1 MTFAIALIGAVLA
14 AASLVLHVVA
24 PRTKT
29 TLDDKALKVVDS
41 AIEKLE

>member
-29 TLDDKALKVVDS
+29 KLDDRAAEIVDS
-41 AIEKLE
+41 AIEKLK

>member
-1 MTFAIALIGAVLA
+1 MTFAIAMIGAVLA

-29 TLDDKALKVVDS
+29 QWDDKAEKLVDS
-41 AIEKLE
+41 AIEKLK

>member
-29 TLDDKALKVVDS
+29 TIDDKAADLVDS
-41 AIEKLE
+41 AIEKLK